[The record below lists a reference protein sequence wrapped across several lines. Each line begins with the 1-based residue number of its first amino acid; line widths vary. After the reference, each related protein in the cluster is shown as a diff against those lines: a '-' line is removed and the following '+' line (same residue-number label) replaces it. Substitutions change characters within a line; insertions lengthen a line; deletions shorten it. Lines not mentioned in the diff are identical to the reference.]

1 MAGINPRTRTV
12 AATVVTAGVLASLA
26 VACTGASDSGS
37 GAARTSAKP
46 TDPPQDFTPGAAG
59 SGDPYFPKMGN
70 GGYDAQHYDISLTY
84 NAGTKSIEA
93 TAKIRANAVQDL
105 SRFDLDLRD
114 PLKVSKVTVDGR
126 PATYKH
132 TGGQELVITPESGLP
147 KGQQFTVEIAYA
159 GTPKPI
165 KDKALGISGWIPTHD
180 GVVTL
185 SQPTGSATWYPVDES
200 LRDKATYDFTVTV
213 PKGLKVLANGQPSGE
228 QTQGATTT
236 FRWTNP
242 EPTASELV
250 VIAIGHF
257 EVRDTRTKSGLRNI
271 TAVDPKAVKATGSQT
286 VAKVATQLNK
296 VTADDIEWEQKLY
309 GAFPFSSTGGID
321 VLAPNVG
328 YALEAQ
334 TRPVYAA
341 GRVGGLPPAFMLAHE
356 LGHQWFGN
364 TVTPA
369 QWSDIWLNEG
379 FATYTEWLYTEQHGG
394 KTAQQMFDAAY
405 RSPATVWKGK
415 VAKPGRDHIF
425 DPLTYVRSGMT
436 LHQLRRTIGDTAFFQ
451 LVKDWPKTE
460 RNGNATT
467 AQFIAFAQ
475 HYTKKNLHP
484 LFQKWLYTAGRPALQ
499 NRPQ

>member
-1 MAGINPRTRTV
+1 MARTWKV
-12 AATVVTAGVLASLA
+12 ATIVVTVASLA
-26 VACTGASDSGS
+26 VACTGSSGS

-46 TDPPQDFTPGAAG
+46 ADPPHDFTPGAAG

-70 GGYDAQHYDISLTY
+70 GGYDTQHYDLSLTY
-84 NAGTKSIEA
+84 DGKAIEA
-93 TAKIRANAVQDL
+93 TAKIRANALQDL
-105 SRFDLDLRD
+105 SQFDLDLRD

-132 TGGQELVITPESGLP
+132 TGGQELVITPGSGLL
-147 KGQQFTVEIAYA
+147 KGRAFTVEIAYA

-185 SQPTGSATWYPVDES
+185 SQPTGSATWYPVNES
-200 LRDKATYDFTVTV
+200 LSDKATYDFTVTV
-213 PKGLKVLANGQPSGE
+213 PKGLKVLANGQPAGE
-228 QTQGATTT
+228 QPQGATTT

-250 VIAIGHF
+250 MIAIGHF
-257 EVRDTRTKSGLRNI
+257 EVRDTRTKSGLRDI
-271 TAVDPKAVKATGSQT
+271 TAVDPKAISGSQKVANVADQLNKATG
-286 VAKVATQLNK
+286 
-296 VTADDIEWEQKLY
+296 DDIEWEQKLY
-309 GAFPFSSTGGID
+309 GSFPFSSIGGLD

-328 YALEAQ
+328 YALETQ

-341 GRVGGLPPAFMLAHE
+341 GRAGGLPPAFMLAHE

-369 QWSDIWLNEG
+369 RWSDIWLNEG

-394 KTAQQMFDAAY
+394 KSAQQMFDAAY

-415 VAKPGRDHIF
+415 VAQPGRDHLF
-425 DPLTYVRSGMT
+425 DPLTYVRSAMT
-436 LHQLRRTIGDTAFFQ
+436 LHQVRRTHRRRRV
-451 LVKDWPKTE
+451 LP
-460 RNGNATT
+460 
-467 AQFIAFAQ
+467 
-475 HYTKKNLHP
+475 
-484 LFQKWLYTAGRPALQ
+484 AGEGLAEDEA
-499 NRPQ
+499 